1 MQGEFSLSQYLAV
14 LRRRWHVVVAAVGIT
29 LLAAIGFS
37 LLQPVSYE
45 AKVVLAAQA
54 PKYAWRLDASF
65 QTVVEDLR
73 LDRRSDFTVL
83 LSDKI
88 LGQRLAEKVIARM
101 GETLPG
107 DLRDA
112 KKLRRTVKIS
122 NGQGRLLYLTARGRT
137 PQLAQAL
144 ADAWVAVWI
153 EETDARY
160 GQGADKAKF
169 EAELAQAQARFDAAD
184 QAWRAFQARTGQM
197 MELGGELTTLQDG
210 TLAAGLPLL
219 QQRLVLNN
227 SDLAEYQLAL
237 ARVRL
242 LAEQARAAQEK
253 GAPFG
258 DLPLEVLSTPLLLER
273 GQLTRARVDALAGDY
288 AKLLAALANEEKSL
302 TETLARLRTETD
314 AIQTEMADQFQERSR
329 ILREYGLSEEAM
341 RALRRK
347 VTEILIQQD
356 VTGAPLIVLDPANL
370 PTEKATPDWI
380 VNLGLACVLGLLAG
394 LALALGREF
403 VRERV

>member
-1 MQGEFSLSQYLAV
+1 
-14 LRRRWHVVVAAVGIT
+14 
-29 LLAAIGFS
+29 
-37 LLQPVSYE
+37 
-45 AKVVLAAQA
+45 
-54 PKYAWRLDASF
+54 
-65 QTVVEDLR
+65 
-73 LDRRSDFTVL
+73 VL